1 MKLRDL
7 QYAVAVADLGH
18 FGRAAETCHISQPA
32 LSGQIKKLEAD
43 LGVPLF
49 ERTNRAVRITAVGEL
64 IIAQAREVLAQVV
77 RIEETAEAH
86 LDPLAGRLRLGLI
99 PTIGPYLTP
108 ILLPSVQHN
117 LPGLNLRLCED
128 LTEVLEAELLEGRI
142 DAAVTATTPVD
153 SRLNEIALYDEP
165 FWVAL
170 PAKHPLVAEE
180 EVDITGIE
188 PDELLLLADGH
199 CLRDQ
204 VLSFCKVPDGET
216 SRVNTQQTSL
226 ATILALV
233 GAGVGATL
241 VPATNLG
248 GSWVTD
254 SGIALRREKSRR
266 ASRAVRLIFRAS
278 YPGRVLMERMADI
291 ICAIV
296 PDTVSPARR

>member
-7 QYAVAVADLGH
+7 HYAVAVAEFSH
-18 FGRAAETCHISQPA
+18 FGRAAEACRVSQPA
-32 LSGQIKKLEAD
+32 LSGQIKKLEGE

-49 ERTNRAVRITAVGEL
+49 ERTNRAVRITAAGEE
-64 IIAQAREVLAQVV
+64 IIAQAREVLAQVA
-77 RIEETAEAH
+77 RIEATAKAH
-86 LDPLAGRLRLGLI
+86 VDPLAGRLRLGLI

-108 ILLPSVQHN
+108 ILLPSVRHN
-117 LPGLNLRLCED
+117 LPGLELRLRED
-128 LTEVLEAELLEGRI
+128 LTLTLETELLAGRI
-142 DAAVTATTPVD
+142 DAAVTATTPAD
-153 SRLNEIALYDEP
+153 PRLDEIPLYDEP

-170 PAKHPLVAEE
+170 PAKHSLAAEE

-188 PDELLLLADGH
+188 PDQLLLLADGH

-204 VLSFCKVPDGET
+204 VLSFCKVSDDET
-216 SRVNTQQTSL
+216 ARVNTQQTSL

-278 YPGRVLMERMADI
+278 YPGRVLLERMADI
-291 ICAIV
+291 VCAIV